1 MIRAIPE
8 PRGWASR
15 IEHLATADA
24 VRRAW
29 SGDYTLWG
37 PHPDEIAN
45 RLGWLRLPQTMSEH
59 VGPLRQFV
67 ESVRSEGCDAV
78 ALLGMGGSSLAPE
91 TLARTLCSPAG
102 APRLIVL
109 DTTHP
114 DALRRLAEPL
124 DVRHT
129 LFVVSTKSGTTTE
142 TLSLFRHFYRLT
154 RDAVGDAAAGGRF
167 VAITD
172 PGSPLVE
179 LAHQHSFRHVFLN
192 DPTIGGRY
200 AALSLVGLVPAA
212 LLGLDLN
219 ELLENARAMAARC
232 RPSIPLERNPAALLA
247 ALLAAHVDDGH
258 DKATFV
264 IPEAIASFGD
274 WLEQLIAE
282 STGKGGVGLV
292 PIVGEPLGTPDI
304 YGTDRVFVRLG
315 AGAETP
321 HPTVDVE
328 FLGPED
334 IGGQFFLWEFAT
346 ALLGH
351 LLEVNPFDQPDVES
365 SKSVTRRMLSAYR
378 EQGERPSA
386 PCVSLTPDALRQFVS
401 QAVPG
406 DYIAIL
412 AYLDPRPE
420 IGESLAALRR
430 ALRDATH
437 CATTLGYGPR
447 FLHSTGQLHK
457 GDSGRGLFIEL
468 VDEPGHDL
476 QIPDGTGRPV
486 NFGLLLRAQA
496 FGDAQALAARGRRVL
511 VSDLGHNAP
520 ALLREAAAAVRAAP
534 GSTAPSR
541 LGS

>member
-15 IEHLATADA
+15 IEHLVTADA
-24 VRRAW
+24 VRLAW

-37 PHPDEIAN
+37 PRPDEIAN
-45 RLGWLRLPQTMSEH
+45 RLGWLRLPQTMSKH
-59 VGPLRQFV
+59 VSPLRHFAD
-67 ESVRSEGCDAV
+67 SVRSEGCDAV

-91 TLARTLCSPAG
+91 TLARVLPSPAG

-114 DALRRLAEPL
+114 DALRRLVEPL
-124 DVRHT
+124 DVRRT
-129 LFVVSTKSGTTTE
+129 LFIVSTKSGTTSE
-142 TLSLFRHFYRLT
+142 TLSIFRYVYRLACN
-154 RDAVGDAAAGGRF
+154 AVGDAAAGGRF

-179 LAHQHSFRHVFLN
+179 LAQQHNFRRVFLN

-212 LLGLDLN
+212 LLGLDLD
-219 ELLENARAMAARC
+219 ELLASTRCMAARC
-232 RPSIPLERNPAALLA
+232 GPSIPLERNPAALLA
-247 ALLAAHVDDGH
+247 ALVAAHVQDGR
-258 DKATFV
+258 DKATFC

-282 STGKGGVGLV
+282 STGKCGMGVV
-292 PIVGEPLGTPDI
+292 PVVGEPLGTPDV
-304 YGTDRVFVRLG
+304 YGADRVFIHLG
-315 AGAETP
+315 TDAETP
-321 HPTVDVE
+321 RPTVDVE
-328 FLGPED
+328 FPGPED

-351 LLEVNPFDQPDVES
+351 LLGVNPFDQPDVES
-365 SKSVTRRMLSAYR
+365 SKNVTRQMLSLYR
-378 EQGERPSA
+378 EHGERPSA
-386 PCVSLTPDALRQFVS
+386 HSVPLTPDALRQFVS

-412 AYLDPRPE
+412 AYLHPRPE
-420 IGESLAALRR
+420 IADSLAALRR

-457 GDSGRGLFIEL
+457 GDSGRNLFIEL
-468 VDEPGHDL
+468 VDEPAHDL
-476 QIPDGTGRPV
+476 QIPGDAGRPV
-486 NFGLLLRAQA
+486 SFGLLLRAQA

-520 ALLREAAAAVRAAP
+520 SLLREAAAAVRAAP
-534 GSTAPSR
+534 GRIAPSR

>member
-8 PRGWASR
+8 PRGWTSR

-37 PHPDEIAN
+37 SQPAEIAN

-59 VGPLRQFV
+59 VGPLRHFAD
-67 ESVRSEGCDAV
+67 SVRSEGCDAV

-91 TLARTLCSPAG
+91 TLARTLRSPAG

-114 DALRRLAEPL
+114 DALRRLGEPL
-124 DVRHT
+124 DARRT
-129 LFVVSTKSGTTTE
+129 LFIVSTKSGTTSE
-142 TLSLFRHFYRLT
+142 TLSLFHHFYRLT

-172 PGSPLVE
+172 PGSPLVQ
-179 LAHQHSFRHVFLN
+179 LAQQHNFRRVFLN

-212 LLGLDLN
+212 LLGLDLD
-219 ELLENARAMAARC
+219 ELIESARSMTARC
-232 RPSIPLERNPAALLA
+232 GPSIPLERNPAALLA

-258 DKATFV
+258 DKATIV
-264 IPEAIASFGD
+264 LPKALASFGD

-282 STGKGGVGLV
+282 STGKCGMGVV
-292 PIVGEPLGTPDI
+292 PIVGEPLGTPDV
-304 YGTDRVFVRLG
+304 YGADRVFIRLG
-315 AGAETP
+315 TDAETP

-328 FLGPED
+328 FPGPED

-351 LLEVNPFDQPDVES
+351 LLGVNPFDQPDVES
-365 SKSVTRRMLSAYR
+365 SKKVTRQMLSAYR

-386 PCVSLTPDALRQFVS
+386 PCVPLTPDTLRQFVS

-420 IGESLAALRR
+420 IAESLATLRR

-468 VDEPGHDL
+468 VDEVSDDL
-476 QIPDGTGRPV
+476 QIPDGSGRPV
-486 NFGLLLRAQA
+486 SFGLLLRAQA

-511 VSDLGHNAP
+511 VTDLGRNAP
-520 ALLREAAAAVRAAP
+520 AMLRDAAAAI
-534 GSTAPSR
+534 
-541 LGS
+541 

>member
-8 PRGWASR
+8 PRGLTRR
-15 IEHLATADA
+15 IEHLAATDA

-29 SGDYTLWG
+29 SGDYTVWG
-37 PHPDEIAN
+37 PHPDEITN
-45 RLGWLRLPQTMSEH
+45 RLGWLRLPQTMAQH
-59 VGPLRQFV
+59 VGPLRHFAG
-67 ESVRSEGCDAV
+67 SVRAEGCDAV

-114 DALRRLAEPL
+114 NALRRVAEPL
-124 DVRHT
+124 DVRRT
-129 LFVVSTKSGTTTE
+129 LFIVSTKSGTTSE
-142 TLSLFRHFYRLT
+142 TLSLFRYVYRLT
-154 RDAVGDAAAGGRF
+154 CDAVGDAAAGGRF

-179 LAHQHSFRHVFLN
+179 LARQHGFRHVFLN
-192 DPTIGGRY
+192 NPAIGGRY

-219 ELLENARAMAARC
+219 ELLESARAMAERC
-232 RPSIPLERNPAALLA
+232 SPSVPLNRNPAALLA
-247 ALLAAHVDDGH
+247 ALLAAHVDDGR
-258 DKATFV
+258 DKATIV
-264 IPEAIASFGD
+264 LPEAMASFGD

-282 STGKGGVGLV
+282 STGKGGMGVV
-292 PIVGEPLGTPDI
+292 PIVGEPLGAPDV
-304 YGTDRVFVRLG
+304 YGADRMFVRLG
-315 AGAETP
+315 NAAATP
-321 HPTVDVE
+321 LPTVDVE
-328 FLGPED
+328 FSGPEAL
-334 IGGQFFLWEFAT
+334 GGLFFLWEFAT

-351 LLEVNPFDQPDVES
+351 LLGVNPFDQPDVES
-365 SKSVTRRMLSAYR
+365 SKYATRQMLSIYHDH
-378 EQGERPSA
+378 GERPTA
-386 PCVSLTPDALRQFVS
+386 PCVSLTPDVLRQFVS

-420 IGESLAALRR
+420 IAESLAALRR
-430 ALRDATH
+430 TLRDATR

-457 GDSGRGLFIEL
+457 GDSGRGVFIEL
-468 VDEPGHDL
+468 VDEAGEDL
-476 QIPDGTGRPV
+476 QIPNGSGRPV
-486 NFGLLLRAQA
+486 SFGLLLRAQA

-511 VSDLGHNAP
+511 VTDLGHNAP

-534 GSTAPSR
+534 GRIAPSR

>member
-1 MIRAIPE
+1 MIRSMPE
-8 PRGWASR
+8 PRGLAGR
-15 IEHLATADA
+15 IECLATADA

-45 RLGWLRLPQTMSEH
+45 RLGWLRLPQTMAEH
-59 VGPLRQFV
+59 VGPLRHFA
-67 ESVRSEGCDAV
+67 ESVHSEGCDAV

-114 DALRRLAEPL
+114 SALRRLGEHL
-124 DVRHT
+124 DVRRT
-129 LFVVSTKSGTTTE
+129 LFIVSTKSGTTTE

-154 RDAVGDAAAGGRF
+154 RDAVGDAAAGRRF

-179 LAHQHSFRHVFLN
+179 LAQQHGFRHVFLN
-192 DPTIGGRY
+192 DPAIGGRY

-232 RPSIPLERNPAALLA
+232 GPSIPLERNPAALLA

-282 STGKGGVGLV
+282 STGKGGMGVV
-292 PIVGEPLGTPDI
+292 PIVGEPPGPPNI

-315 AGAETP
+315 TDAETP

-334 IGGQFFLWEFAT
+334 IGGQFFLWEVAT

-351 LLEVNPFDQPDVES
+351 LLGVNPFDQPDVES
-365 SKSVTRRMLSAYR
+365 SKSVTRQMLSAYR

-386 PCVSLTPDALRQFVS
+386 PSVPLTPDALRQFAS
-401 QAVPG
+401 RAVPG

-420 IGESLAALRR
+420 VAESLAALRR
-430 ALRDATH
+430 ALRDATR

-468 VDEPGHDL
+468 VDEPGDDL
-476 QIPDGTGRPV
+476 RIPDDAGPPV
-486 NFGLLLRAQA
+486 SFGLLLRAQA

-520 ALLREAAAAVRAAP
+520 AILRDAAATVRACLR
-534 GSTAPSR
+534 GPS
-541 LGS
+541 SD